1 MTGLMDKLLFNAGA
15 EGVGQMEDFVRPLV
29 VNKTSKLSVASAGA
43 GCVIHSFALVWNTIS
58 GNLPVDVGQPHMDAL
73 IDSLT
78 DHIYEFGFDW
88 SREEI
93 EISVGR
99 TWYEI
104 VQVPGTS
111 GGEKLLNI
119 SRYILSYY
127 LDEDQMDM
135 DTATEMVGV
144 IRTIMGGA
152 QVCLEELEVL
162 V

>member
-1 MTGLMDKLLFNAGA
+1 MTGLMDKMLFNAGA
-15 EGVGQMEDFVRPLV
+15 EGVRQMEDFVRPLV
-29 VNKTSKLSVASAGA
+29 VNKTSNLSVASAGA

-58 GNLPVDVGQPHMDAL
+58 GNVPVEVGQPHMDAL

-78 DHIYEFGFDW
+78 DHINEFGFDW

-93 EISVGR
+93 ETSVGH
-99 TWYEI
+99 TWYEF
-104 VQVPGTS
+104 VQVPGSS

-119 SRYILSYY
+119 SRCILSYY

-135 DTATEMVGV
+135 DTVRDMVGV
-144 IRTIMGGA
+144 IRTIMGRA